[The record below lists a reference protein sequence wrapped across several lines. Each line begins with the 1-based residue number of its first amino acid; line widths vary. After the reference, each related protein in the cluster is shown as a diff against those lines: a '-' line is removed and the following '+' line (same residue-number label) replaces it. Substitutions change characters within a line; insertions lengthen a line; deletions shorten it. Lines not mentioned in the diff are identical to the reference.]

1 MNEIIADLHRHREQ
15 LARACDYDAKKLME
29 HYRRRE
35 KERQE
40 SGQPLTAPAPATT
53 SESNV
58 LAMREEPPR
67 K

>member
-35 KERQE
+35 QERQQ
-40 SGQPLTAPAPATT
+40 SGPSAQLPASAPKTSPAF
-53 SESNV
+53 
-58 LAMREEPPR
+58 REEPPG

>member
-35 KERQE
+35 KERQD
-40 SGQPLTAPAPATT
+40 SGHPLAAPAPATA
-53 SESNV
+53 SESNA
-58 LAMREEPPR
+58 LALREVPPH

>member
-40 SGQPLTAPAPATT
+40 SEPPATAHAPANT
-53 SESNV
+53 SESNA
-58 LAMREEPPR
+58 LAMREERPR
-67 K
+67 N

>member
-15 LARACDYDAKKLME
+15 LARACDYDAKKLMD

-35 KERQE
+35 KEREE
-40 SGQPLTAPAPATT
+40 SEPPLTAHTPATT
-53 SESNV
+53 SESNALV
-58 LAMREEPPR
+58 MREEPPR